1 MAFKRRRNRGM
12 FVQSVLDGLA
22 EVGIWGTELA

>member
-1 MAFKRRRNRGM
+1 MAFKRRRNRGT

-22 EVGIWGTELA
+22 EVGIWGTGI